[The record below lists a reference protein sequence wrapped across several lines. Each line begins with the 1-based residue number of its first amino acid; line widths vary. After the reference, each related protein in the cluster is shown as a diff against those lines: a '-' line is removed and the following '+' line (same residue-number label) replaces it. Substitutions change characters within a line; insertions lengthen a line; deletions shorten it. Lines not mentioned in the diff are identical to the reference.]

1 MMIMVLLARHS
12 RVPETYYMMIL
23 ISITLVILAKRAIIS
38 NLLMTVTVV
47 ASLIIAIHISSI
59 VLWVL
64 NYFNITLLIFPL
76 MLLNN
81 SYYYIHSDITSNY
94 NYMYYHWWMFLILV
108 PYCYCQYMS
117 MEKHLYWR
125 RKAYNKITHSMQD
138 KTWVPWTHVYTY
150 YQISQC

>member
-59 VLWVL
+59 VL
-64 NYFNITLLIFPL
+64 
-76 MLLNN
+76 
-81 SYYYIHSDITSNY
+81 
-94 NYMYYHWWMFLILV
+94 
-108 PYCYCQYMS
+108 
-117 MEKHLYWR
+117 
-125 RKAYNKITHSMQD
+125 
-138 KTWVPWTHVYTY
+138 
-150 YQISQC
+150 